1 MYVSGVMKEEDTWF
15 LAPLCYSV
23 TVELKAFSE
32 FVSLKVFSVFSFQ
45 SSLSLTLFV
54 FSFSAHL
61 PF

>member
-1 MYVSGVMKEEDTWF
+1 MYVPGVMKEEDTWF

-23 TVELKAFSE
+23 TVKLKAFSD

-45 SSLSLTLFV
+45 SSVSLSLFV
-54 FSFSAHL
+54 FSSSAHL